1 MFHYTI
7 ITLQATEKKRS
18 DGFELTGEKASTPT
32 KHNNMEEENLKIH
45 KNLAKF
51 DKNNG
56 ARKRGNE
63 RPR

>member
-1 MFHYTI
+1 MRCKETESFFRFESK
-7 ITLQATEKKRS
+7 LKASEKKRS

-56 ARKRGNE
+56 A
-63 RPR
+63 